1 MALQWF
7 LLGAV
12 AGVEAAILLLLSA
25 PLPRGVANQILDI
38 VKKILQPGLA
48 VIPFALFQLMEVYW
62 KYEHRINCAKEV
74 CSPLER
80 DRFQRSVFKSQRNA
94 LLAIAAAFLYWLLF
108 RTAKMQQDL
117 IQAEERVKRVKDE

>member
-48 VIPFALFQLMEVYW
+48 VIPFALFQLMGKLLTSIMW
-62 KYEHRINCAKEV
+62 NLDIN
-74 CSPLER
+74 
-80 DRFQRSVFKSQRNA
+80 
-94 LLAIAAAFLYWLLF
+94 IASLF
-108 RTAKMQQDL
+108 PA
-117 IQAEERVKRVKDE
+117 